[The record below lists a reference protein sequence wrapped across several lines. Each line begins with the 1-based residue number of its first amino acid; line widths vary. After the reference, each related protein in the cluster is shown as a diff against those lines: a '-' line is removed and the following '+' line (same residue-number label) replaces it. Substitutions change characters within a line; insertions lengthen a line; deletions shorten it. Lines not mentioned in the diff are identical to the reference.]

1 VSSDAKADL
10 DRVEAA
16 RSGSTEAKEELVRRH
31 WRAVWQRGY
40 MITGRAHVADDVT
53 QDAFERALRALH
65 RYDGRA
71 PFGAWIGRIA
81 TNRALDVL
89 RGERRLFPLDDAV
102 EAWADAPG
110 SDPTLVR
117 AVGRLAPERRAV
129 VVLRYWLDLTGP
141 EIADALDIAVGTVH
155 SRLSRALDDLRE
167 ALGETDS

>member
-1 VSSDAKADL
+1 VSFDAKADL
-10 DRVEAA
+10 DLVEAA
-16 RSGSTEAKEELVRRH
+16 RSGRVHAKEELVRRH

-40 MITGRAHVADDVT
+40 MVTGRAHVADDVT
-53 QDAFERALRALH
+53 QDAFERAFRALH

-81 TNRALDVL
+81 TNCALDVL
-89 RGERRLFPLDDAV
+89 RAERRLFPLDEVA

-129 VVLRYWLDLTGP
+129 VVLRFWLDLTGP
-141 EIADALDIAVGTVH
+141 EIAETLGIAVGTVH
-155 SRLSRALDDLRE
+155 SRLSRALDDLRV
-167 ALGETDS
+167 ALAEDPS